1 MKRSIWQNQVY
12 SYQYPSPQA
21 EEHVDIAIIG
31 GGICGVTTAA
41 LLSHHGFTIGL
52 YEGQTIALSNTG
64 KSTGNLYS
72 LVDTP
77 LQELAKRY
85 DYETINKVLEA
96 RSKALDLIESLIQEF
111 KIDCSFKRVPWTL
124 YSASKEMDEF
134 IIKEFE
140 EASRLN
146 LEAELIKD
154 NHPSLQKLYGRIGVR
169 IRNQAQF
176 NPYIYVN
183 LLAQKINS
191 SNTKI
196 HENTRIQKIEKHE
209 TGHKLTAKN
218 TVIYAK
224 KVIHA
229 THTPLDFSPLQ
240 TLVAPYRDYGIGKET
255 ATKEFEDGIYWG
267 YYEDKQLFSV
277 RKHQIDNKDYII
289 MIGGPHKVG
298 QGNGKD
304 SLQLLHTNLDKLNF
318 SFNESDIFEWSGQH
332 FRSTDDLP
340 FIGEGYEKD
349 TYLCTG
355 FSTDGLIYGT
365 VSAMIFK
372 DLILNYQNSYSD
384 VFKPHRIR
392 SLGSKKF
399 ISENLNV
406 IQQYVWD
413 YFKSNK
419 NIHPEN
425 GQGAILNYKDGK
437 YAVSKNEAGELSVC
451 SAICTHLGCVV
462 HWNSIEKSWDCPCH
476 GSRFNN
482 EGQVLEGPALKD
494 LGEGPKE
501 DTL

>member
-1 MKRSIWQNQVY
+1 MKKSIWQNKVFSHQF
-12 SYQYPSPQA
+12 PTPQQ

-52 YEGQTIALSNTG
+52 YEGQSIGLSNTG

-77 LQELAKRY
+77 LQELSKRY
-85 DYETINKVLEA
+85 HYETISNVLQTRA
-96 RSKALDLIESLIQEF
+96 KALDLIENFILEY

-124 YSASKEMDEF
+124 YSATREMDEY
-134 IIKEFE
+134 ITKEFE
-140 EASRLN
+140 EASKLN
-146 LEAELIKD
+146 LEAELLNE
-154 NHPSLQKLYGRIGVR
+154 NHPALQKLNGRMGLR

-176 NPYIYVN
+176 NPYAYVN
-183 LLAQKINS
+183 ELAQKINS
-191 SNTKI
+191 QNTRI
-196 HENTRIQKIEKHE
+196 YENTRIQKIEKHE
-209 TGHKLTAKN
+209 VGHKLTAKN

-240 TLVAPYRDYGIGKET
+240 TLVAPYREYGIAKEMNNDT
-255 ATKEFEDGIYWG
+255 FEDGIYWG
-267 YYEDKQLFSV
+267 YYEDEHLFSV
-277 RKHQIDNKDYII
+277 RKHKIDNKDYII

-298 QGNGKD
+298 QGNGND
-304 SLQLLHTNLDKLNF
+304 SLKLLHTNLNKLNF
-318 SFNESDIFEWSGQH
+318 SFNESEPFEWSGQH

-372 DLILNYQNSYSD
+372 DLILNYQNAYSE
-384 VFKPHRIR
+384 VFKPHRVS

-399 ISENLNV
+399 VSENFNV

-413 YFKSNK
+413 YFKSNQA
-419 NIHPEN
+419 IHPET
-425 GQGAILNYKDGK
+425 GQGTIQNYKGRK
-437 YAVSKNEAGELSVC
+437 YAVSKNESGEPLVC

-462 HWNSIEKSWDCPCH
+462 HWNDSEKSWDCPCH
-476 GSRFNN
+476 GSRFNHKG
-482 EGQVLEGPALKD
+482 EVLEGPALKD
-494 LGEGPKE
+494 LDEGPKE
-501 DTL
+501 DL